1 MLDKNHNPINVQVDP
16 VAVVGT
22 PIKRA
27 STSLNKAVQSPQ
39 NTVVRNQYNSILNDA
54 KMAQINNNLGFKGRL
69 DSKKNYLMILLVE
82 LCLI

>member
-1 MLDKNHNPINVQVDP
+1 MLDKNNNPINVQVDP

-39 NTVVRNQYNSILNDA
+39 NTVVRNQYNSILMML
-54 KMAQINNNLGFKGRL
+54 KWLKLIIILGLKEG
-69 DSKKNYLMILLVE
+69 
-82 LCLI
+82 